1 MKKKL
6 GQWVKSEVNSEEEDS
21 QQRFDFLK
29 LMGFKVEIKQSKSS
43 KNKAK
48 QQQKIDLALKTE
60 AYEQFHNSTL
70 DLVS

>member
-6 GQWVKSEVNSEEEDS
+6 GQWVKSEVNSEEEDL

-60 AYEQFHNSTL
+60 AYEQFQNSTL

>member
-6 GQWVKSEVNSEEEDS
+6 GQWAKSDINAEEEDA

-29 LMGFKVEIKQSKSS
+29 LMGFKVEIKQLKNS

-48 QQQKIDLALKTE
+48 Q
-60 AYEQFHNSTL
+60 
-70 DLVS
+70 